1 MRADDTEMSEDQMKY
16 GNSDYT
22 YLGGA
27 AKVSEPTAT
36 YGAYSRIQLIRR
48 GLPLYSLNFF
58 LKESGLNR
66 QELSTILQV
75 SPRTMQR
82 YDSNQMLPINVTEK
96 LLMLNDLYEKA
107 HNVLGGDS
115 KNISGWLHSTI
126 PALGNQR
133 PLDLLDTYQGFNE
146 VMNVLGRIEWGI
158 AS

>member
-1 MRADDTEMSEDQMKY
+1 MTANDVVMDNEKVS
-16 GNSDYT
+16 NSGTNYT
-22 YLGGA
+22 YLGGTTQ
-27 AKVSEPTAT
+27 VNEPSEA
-36 YGAYSRIQLIRR
+36 YGTHSRIKLIRR
-48 GLPLYSLNFF
+48 GLPVQSLTIF

-66 QELSTILQV
+66 QELGHILQV

-96 LLMLNDLYEKA
+96 LLMLNDLFEKA
-107 HNVLGGDS
+107 NDVLGGDS
-115 KNISGWLHSTI
+115 KNISGWLHSTV

-146 VMNVLGRIEWGI
+146 VMKVLGRIEWGI

>member
-1 MRADDTEMSEDQMKY
+1 MKNEEANND
-16 GNSDYT
+16 GISYT
-22 YLGGA
+22 YLGGINQ
-27 AKVSEPTAT
+27 VNEPSEA
-36 YGAYSRIQLIRR
+36 YGTHSRIKLIRR
-48 GLPLYSLNFF
+48 GLSVQSLNIF

-66 QELSTILQV
+66 QELGHILQV

-107 HNVLGGDS
+107 HDVLGGDS
-115 KNISGWLHSTI
+115 QTISGWLHS
-126 PALGNQR
+126 PVVALGNQR

-146 VMNVLGRIEWGI
+146 VMKVLGRIEWGI